1 MNRKSNV
8 ELHRYSLEFKRAV
21 IEEYLRTGES
31 KASLE
36 KKHGIKIKSGIIRWM
51 QKLGYEDIPQKKARY
66 LNTPIHLS
74 LAAKKPHTDQS
85 ASHQALEKR
94 IKELERLLEDEQL
107 RSEAYQRIIDI
118 AEKEYHIPIRKKP
131 NTK

>member
-1 MNRKSNV
+1 MIRKTNE
-8 ELHRYSLEFKRAV
+8 ELHHYSLEFKQAV
-21 IEEYLRTGES
+21 IEEYLRTGDS
-31 KASLE
+31 KVSLE
-36 KKHGIKIKSGIIRWM
+36 TKYGIKIKSGIHRWM
-51 QKLGYEDIPQKKARY
+51 RQLGYEDVHQKAGY
-66 LNTPIHLS
+66 LGKTIISS
-74 LAAKKPHTDQS
+74 LAAKKTHTDPT
-85 ASHQALEKR
+85 ASNQALEKR